1 MYPPPPFLS
10 PFTDLWTPNFS
21 LPYKREMDFWTH
33 MPLVSIIL
41 VKLYLSSIL
50 SLTYIGFQIPQ
61 DFLGP
66 QALLPWLL
74 WIISPGFK
82 SVNCLQILL
91 KPMRMAV
98 MAPQETPTKLGNSYL
113 IAKIWNESSNFRHFD
128 FSVSNNH
135 IYFIPVPL
143 PLLIEEI
150 LDGIIFRQFKTML

>member
-1 MYPPPPFLS
+1 
-10 PFTDLWTPNFS
+10 
-21 LPYKREMDFWTH
+21 
-33 MPLVSIIL
+33 
-41 VKLYLSSIL
+41 
-50 SLTYIGFQIPQ
+50 
-61 DFLGP
+61 
-66 QALLPWLL
+66 
-74 WIISPGFK
+74 
-82 SVNCLQILL
+82 
-91 KPMRMAV
+91 MRMAV